1 MLNILRQDK
10 KLIGSH
16 LEGGF
21 SYLVPAMPVDTI
33 KNKIFRKAFFT
44 ISEVTLGMRVV
55 TKAADVEGLQNL
67 IGHHPGFEDGFRNFY
82 TFSPQPVPD
91 IFVRAGFCTFF
102 HVALINSA
110 KAINKACCKFISS
123 APERS

>member
-33 KNKIFRKAFFT
+33 KNKIFRKTFLT
-44 ISEVTLGMRVV
+44 VCEVTLGMRVI

-67 IGHHPGFEDGFRNFY
+67 VGHHPGLEDGFWDLYAFP
-82 TFSPQPVPD
+82 SQPVPD

-102 HVALINSA
+102 H
-110 KAINKACCKFISS
+110 ACFDKQC
-123 APERS
+123 EGYQ

>member
-1 MLNILRQDK
+1 
-10 KLIGSH
+10 
-16 LEGGF
+16 
-21 SYLVPAMPVDTI
+21 MPIDTI
-33 KNKIFRKAFFT
+33 KNKIFGKTFLAVG
-44 ISEVTLGMRVV
+44 EVTLGMRVV

-102 HVALINSA
+102 H
-110 KAINKACCKFISS
+110 ACFDKQC
-123 APERS
+123 EGYQ